1 MKEFLFE
8 ELKMLGYAVAVYAI
22 AVGSYWIFVG

>member
-1 MKEFLFE
+1 MDFLFE
-8 ELKMLGYAVAVYAI
+8 ELKLLGYAVAVYVI

>member
-1 MKEFLFE
+1 MDFLFE

-22 AVGSYWIFVG
+22 AVGSYWIFIG

>member
-1 MKEFLFE
+1 MFDCLVED
-8 ELKMLGYAVAVYAI
+8 LKLAGYAIAVYAI

>member
-1 MKEFLFE
+1 MEFLFE
-8 ELKMLGYAVAVYAI
+8 ELKLLGYAVAVYAI

>member
-1 MKEFLFE
+1 MEWLIEDIKL
-8 ELKMLGYAVAVYAI
+8 LGYAVAVYAI

>member
-1 MKEFLFE
+1 MDWLLEDV
-8 ELKMLGYAVAVYAI
+8 KMLGYAVALYAV

>member
-1 MKEFLFE
+1 MESFKEG
-8 ELKMLGYAVAVYAI
+8 LKMLGYAVALYAI

>member
-1 MKEFLFE
+1 MDFLFE
-8 ELKMLGYAVAVYAI
+8 ELKLLGYAVAVYAI

>member
-1 MKEFLFE
+1 MEWLLE
-8 ELKMLGYAVAVYAI
+8 DVKMLGYAVALYAV